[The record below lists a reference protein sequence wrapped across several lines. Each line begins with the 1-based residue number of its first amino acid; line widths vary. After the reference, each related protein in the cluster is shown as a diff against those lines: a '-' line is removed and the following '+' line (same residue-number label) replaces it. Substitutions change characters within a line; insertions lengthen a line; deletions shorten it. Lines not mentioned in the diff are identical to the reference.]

1 MVEYFTEAYWEEL
14 ASLLNDDESFQE
26 DAGDLETELMFVAED
41 KDRAFRLVFDN
52 GSVTAETT
60 DEDAEADF
68 KFIGPYDEWVKNHKG
83 DADFQRQIM
92 MGKLKFKGSMGEIM
106 SLRKQL
112 GSAMKKAGTIDAEY

>member
-1 MVEYFTEAYWEEL
+1 MVEYFTEAYWDEL
-14 ASLLNDDESFQE
+14 ASILNDDESFRE
-26 DAGDLETELMFVAED
+26 DASDLETELLFVAED
-41 KDRAFRLVFDN
+41 KGRAFRLTFDHGN
-52 GSVTAETT
+52 VTAEPSSEGA
-60 DEDAEADF
+60 DADF
-68 KFIGPYDEWVKNHKG
+68 TFIGPYDEWVKNHKG

>member
-1 MVEYFTEAYWEEL
+1 MVEYFTEAYWDEL
-14 ASLLNDDESFQE
+14 ASLLNDDESFQD
-26 DAGDLETELMFVAED
+26 DAGDLETELVFVAED
-41 KDRAFRLVFDN
+41 KDRAFKLTFDN
-52 GSVTAETT
+52 GTVSADPV
-60 DEDAEADF
+60 DADDEADF

-112 GSAMKKAGTIDAEY
+112 GSAMKKATTIDVDY